1 MRLRYK
7 ILIFDDD
14 SEWVDGIKEDLI
26 EIVQNE
32 GLLVNAEED
41 IKICSNES
49 EFSGMYDDYDIILID
64 YDLGS
69 QTGEQIIKRIRDHQ
83 HYTEVIFYSQGSND
97 LHEIIS
103 QEKIEGVYCSP
114 RQDYLFLNKFEKVFK
129 NSIKKVLD
137 LNNLRGIV
145 LAETSELD
153 KLKSDIYKQAYN
165 KELID
170 RKFFEENIYKVV
182 IGRSKDNFKT
192 LNKYINTKIGNIE
205 SEIRQYENYDE
216 MHFMDKNHFF
226 TFDVKKD
233 TLPVLL
239 EKVDSQI
246 TFDKNEYYD
255 KIQIKRN
262 KLAHE
267 PERRED
273 DKQYFGDYEFNHNE
287 AILILKDI
295 TIYNNLFKRI
305 IKEIEAK

>member
-14 SEWVDGIKEDLI
+14 FEWVDGIKEDLI

-69 QTGEQIIKRIRDHQ
+69 QTGEQIIKRIRDYQ

-103 QEKIEGVYCSP
+103 QKKIEGVYCSS

-129 NSIKKVLD
+129 NSIKKILD

-145 LAETSELD
+145 MAETSELD
-153 KLKSDIYKQAYN
+153 KLKSDVF
-165 KELID
+165 KEAQKKGLID
-170 RKFFEENIYKVV
+170 REFFEDNIYQIV
-182 IGRSKDNFKT
+182 IGKSRDNFKT
-192 LNKYINTKIGNIE
+192 LNKYINKRVGNIS
-205 SEIRQYENYDE
+205 SEAYQYENYDE